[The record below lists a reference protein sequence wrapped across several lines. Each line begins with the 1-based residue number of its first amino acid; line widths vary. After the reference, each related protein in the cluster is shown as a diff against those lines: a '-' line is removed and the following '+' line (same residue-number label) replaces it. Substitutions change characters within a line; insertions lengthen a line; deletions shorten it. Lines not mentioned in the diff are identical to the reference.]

1 MRLGSSVPLRDSEM
15 IQSMIGRSE
24 TAVRAASAFL
34 VDAMEEL
41 MAATDIG
48 GERLIQARAFFR
60 AACANAAETAVHVV
74 DRIAADTGTAS
85 IFETGTLERSVRDV
99 HAATKHVAMTPNSYV
114 VAGRLRLGL
123 EPGTTR
129 I

>member
-1 MRLGSSVPLRDSEM
+1 
-15 IQSMIGRSE
+15 
-24 TAVRAASAFL
+24 
-34 VDAMEEL
+34 
-41 MAATDIG
+41 
-48 GERLIQARAFFR
+48 
-60 AACANAAETAVHVV
+60 
-74 DRIAADTGTAS
+74 
-85 IFETGTLERSVRDV
+85 LERSVRDV